1 MNKTIYL
8 LTSLAIIHP
17 MIDFSITSKPK
28 TGKNNTITTGQHY
41 MTAVDIREKDRK
53 KIFIPNTNDKW
64 WRRFYTYKA
73 FANLKQASTA
83 AQSQN
88 SISQKISL

>member
-53 KIFIPNTNDKW
+53 KSK
-64 WRRFYTYKA
+64 
-73 FANLKQASTA
+73 
-83 AQSQN
+83 
-88 SISQKISL
+88 